1 MSESNLNPEP
11 LNSRPSPPD
20 PPQHPRHAIYVD
32 EDGHAHVHGMDLPDQ
47 IDVDSDDGDAV
58 DPSGVEDG
66 GGDGDEMMD
75 GVDDVEM
82 DEEEPMEQM
91 ADPSLAVP
99 LQCRSMNQLT
109 LSFNGEIYVYPSVP
123 PEKVQAVL
131 LLLGGRDMASVVPTS
146 MIVPADQELQEVKVE
161 DAVQLQH
168 PQIPQR
174 LASLIRFREKR
185 KERCFEK
192 KIRYTV
198 RKEVALRMQR
208 HKGQFA
214 CKANPEEVV
223 SASSTWEPPPP
234 TRYHEDNTNN
244 SNQHE
249 NTCQQCGTSQNA
261 TPVMRRGPGGP
272 KTLCNACGLKWAHK
286 MEAKKQDVVKV
297 EVKKE
302 TDIDAIGRGS
312 SSSGEEGFS
321 PPHAVPIQ
329 QVAPLSS
336 HNAAQQL
343 VCLKMEPVV
352 EHTRR
357 EYVPVR
363 RGLLAS
369 NSSKDKHTK
378 VEGRGR
384 RIQMPATCAAR
395 IFQLTKELG
404 HKSDGQTIRWLLEQT
419 EPAIIQAT
427 GTGTVPAIATYVD
440 GTLRIPSQAPDE
452 GEGGRRKR
460 RRSTFPPPTPQRE
473 EKGTISAGLAPVGPT
488 VASTQNVMPM
498 LVSGG
503 GAMLAPNANMGTQT
517 FLMIAPNAIAG
528 PSNQPQ
534 MFAFPGP
541 ATPMVNLAARP
552 LNTMFSVMPGLN
564 IATAVEIPAANAAPT
579 AIATTTGS
587 QKQKLQF
594 TRAQPSNNKT

>member
-198 RKEVALRMQR
+198 RKEVAL
-208 HKGQFA
+208 
-214 CKANPEEVV
+214 
-223 SASSTWEPPPP
+223 S
-234 TRYHEDNTNN
+234 
-244 SNQHE
+244 
-249 NTCQQCGTSQNA
+249 CQQCGTSQNA